1 MMGVGVVWAG
11 AAADGPML
19 TYRGRA
25 WVWRVGGWDV
35 LDPAVSLDYLAQ
47 PTNPQAAA
55 CQWMLLI
62 ADVVILRPRGRC
74 GKQSQPFSA
83 IFRFQTKANTSLQC
97 QNPKYRIHYTSFI
110 IISILDFDIEVKFIE
125 RYTIST

>member
-1 MMGVGVVWAG
+1 MGVGVVWAG

-25 WVWRVGGWDV
+25 WVWRVGGWDG
-35 LDPAVSLDYLAQ
+35 LDPAISLDYLAQ

-62 ADVVILRPRGRC
+62 ADVVILRPRGPC
-74 GKQSQPFSA
+74 GKQSQPCVAQLLVLSLGFKLKPIHHFNVKIPNIEYIIHHSLSS
-83 IFRFQTKANTSLQC
+83 RFW
-97 QNPKYRIHYTSFI
+97 
-110 IISILDFDIEVKFIE
+110 ILTLK
-125 RYTIST
+125 